1 VGCQDGYLTQYLV
14 RSRRWEYVRMPL
26 DGLRSIV
33 FHGPSPTWCV
43 AGGNVWFDYPHVNKV
58 GCFTH
63 ETVSYLKQIENLAAP
78 TFDWENFY
86 AVGRKCL
93 RLSKTGFLNKAIGK

>member
-1 VGCQDGYLTQYLV
+1 
-14 RSRRWEYVRMPL
+14 
-26 DGLRSIV
+26 
-33 FHGPSPTWCV
+33 
-43 AGGNVWFDYPHVNKV
+43 VNKV

-63 ETVSYLKQIENLAAP
+63 ETVSYLKQIENPAAP

-86 AVGRKCL
+86 AVGKKCL